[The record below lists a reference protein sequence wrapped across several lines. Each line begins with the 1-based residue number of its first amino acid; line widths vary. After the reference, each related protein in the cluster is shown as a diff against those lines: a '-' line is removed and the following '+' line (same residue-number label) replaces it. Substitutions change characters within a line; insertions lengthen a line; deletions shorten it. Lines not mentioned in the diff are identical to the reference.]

1 MVRTA
6 STTLLCAA
14 LLIGPTIIG
23 STAAAA
29 PAAPRSISFADA
41 VRPASGPL
49 VLPVVK
55 GGLLNGLAK
64 EADAAAGGA
73 IAEAIRLAKFSGDP
87 GKTLALYGKGPY
99 PSVLLIGVGEAA
111 KSAVDLRR

>member
-1 MVRTA
+1 MARTA
-6 STTLLCAA
+6 PTTLLCAA
-14 LLIGPTIIG
+14 LLVGPTIIG

-55 GGLLNGLAK
+55 GGLLNGLAE
-64 EADAAAGGA
+64 EASV
-73 IAEAIRLAKFSGDP
+73 RS
-87 GKTLALYGKGPY
+87 TRRMMTH
-99 PSVLLIGVGEAA
+99 PSHQATRMP
-111 KSAVDLRR
+111 LRKMPT